1 MLGRTLNL
9 LTILGNIMEG
19 KLILLHFNEIDSAK
33 EMRYALLENE
43 KVKKKH
49 LSLKSM
55 GH

>member
-1 MLGRTLNL
+1 MPEIPHGRTLNL
-9 LTILGNIMEG
+9 LTVLCNIVEG
-19 KLILLHFNEIDSAK
+19 KLILHFNEIDPAK
-33 EMRYALLENE
+33 EMLVNE